1 MLNDRLFLTLDASA
15 LQADLIRLLE
25 RTARDNG
32 RIEITTADGGQC
44 IMISKQELDSL
55 EKALEILSSTHDGQ
69 VMRQSIEHYAQLDAQ
84 PQRTLS

>member
-1 MLNDRLFLTLDASA
+1 MVNDSLFLTLDASA

-25 RTARDNG
+25 RTARDKG

-44 IMISKQELDSL
+44 IMISKEELDSL

-69 VMRQSIEHYAQLDAQ
+69 VMRQNIQHYAQLDAQ